1 MRGVFVSFDPV
12 TRSGSIEAGGV
23 VYAFPRGSLPTFMNP
38 QVGDPVNFEL
48 RKGEVGA
55 IWAADPVQA
64 PGTYQEFSW
73 RWFLFSLGGRVS
85 LSQFW
90 IRYWLPTRLLLVAYF
105 VGGGAMGLSISNTP
119 YNNILILTVFAIL
132 MWVCVAVEVKRW
144 HDRDKSGL
152 WVLIAVVPLV
162 GPIWAMV
169 ENGFMDG
176 STTANRYGLP
186 PLRT

>member
-1 MRGVFVSFDPV
+1 M
-12 TRSGSIEAGGV
+12 
-23 VYAFPRGSLPTFMNP
+23 
-38 QVGDPVNFEL
+38 
-48 RKGEVGA
+48 
-55 IWAADPVQA
+55 
-64 PGTYQEFSW
+64 
-73 RWFLFSLGGRVS
+73 
-85 LSQFW
+85 SQFW